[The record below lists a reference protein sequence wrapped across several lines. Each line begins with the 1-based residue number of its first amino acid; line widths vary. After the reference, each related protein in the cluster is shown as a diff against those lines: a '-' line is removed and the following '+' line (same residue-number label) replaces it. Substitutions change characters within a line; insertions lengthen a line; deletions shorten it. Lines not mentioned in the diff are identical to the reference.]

1 MPRNGSGSYSLPEAA
16 FIPNT
21 AISSAAMNSDLSDI
35 GAALTGSLA
44 RDGQG
49 GMTAVLPLANTGFTY
64 LSDPNTG
71 IRRTASDTQAIS
83 GGGVDSLTVSSTG
96 VSIVGTLAVG
106 GAFTV
111 GGAPLLPVGL
121 GPLPWSGTVA
131 PSKWILCYGQ
141 TLVRATYPDLWL
153 FASAEIALGN
163 TLFTNGDGSTTFTIC
178 DLRGRFPA
186 GRDNMGGTPA
196 GRLTDAVSGFGDGLG
211 EAGGAQT
218 QTLTLSQIPTGIT
231 SVNASQSISVNANN
245 FIIESASGTAG
256 SAQPGGT
263 QNSFPLASSTA
274 AKSFSSGNNS
284 ISVTSNNTSGTAHG
298 NVQPTI
304 ITNYIIYAGA

>member
-163 TLFTNGDGSTTFTIC
+163 ALFTNGDGSTTFTIC
-178 DLRGRFPA
+178 DLRGRIPA

-196 GRLTDAVSGFGDGLG
+196 GRLTDAVSGFGDSLG
-211 EAGGAQT
+211 EAGGT
-218 QTLTLSQIPTGIT
+218 QAVTLTLSQIPTGIT
-231 SVNASQSISVNANN
+231 SSGVNSVSVFANN
-245 FIIESASGTAG
+245 FLIESASGAGG

-263 QNSFPLASSTA
+263 QNTFNLASSTVT
-274 AKSFSSGNNS
+274 KSLSSGNNTTN
-284 ISVTSNNTSGTAHG
+284 VTSTNTSGTAHG

-304 ITNYIIYAGA
+304 VTNYIIYAGA